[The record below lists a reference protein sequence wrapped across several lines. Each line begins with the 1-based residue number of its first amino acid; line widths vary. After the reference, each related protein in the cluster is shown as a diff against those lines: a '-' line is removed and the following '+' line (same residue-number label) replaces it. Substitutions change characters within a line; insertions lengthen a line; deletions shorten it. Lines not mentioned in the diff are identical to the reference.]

1 MHAEV
6 QNLFIRIH
14 LLHHSNE
21 EKLTVNDMQPFLEDR
36 GYRVG
41 EREIKQELEYLV
53 QENMLTSS
61 SDEYIITGTGI
72 QELKAIR
79 KRLSL
84 LCGEV
89 VPGSSKQSSS
99 RKSYKE
105 PSVVM

>member
-14 LLHHSNE
+14 LLHHSNK

-89 VPGSSKQSSS
+89 VPGSSKSISQ
-99 RKSYKE
+99 RKSHKE
-105 PSVVM
+105 PSVVS

>member
-14 LLHHSNE
+14 LLHHANGQ
-21 EKLTVNDMQPFLEDR
+21 KLTVNDMQPFLEDR

-41 EREIKQELEYLV
+41 EREIKQELEHLV

-61 SDEYIITGTGI
+61 SDEYMITGTGI

-89 VPGSSKQSSS
+89 VPGASKPTDN
-99 RKSYKE
+99 RKSNKV
-105 PSVVM
+105 PSVVS